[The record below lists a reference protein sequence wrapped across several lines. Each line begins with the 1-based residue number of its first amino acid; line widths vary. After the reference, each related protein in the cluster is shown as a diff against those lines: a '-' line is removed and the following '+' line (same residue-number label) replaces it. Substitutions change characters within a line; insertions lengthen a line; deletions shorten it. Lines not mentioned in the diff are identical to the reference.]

1 MNELSMN
8 AGPTLPLPNADTKR
22 IYDHLLDLID
32 EEAAE
37 LETAL
42 NQAPASAPSSLPE
55 AEFTRYVQSRTVNH
69 LTFDESPVRDL
80 APGGALGWN
89 ALEPV
94 PGKIGKAVSLGPD
107 KLTANGDRSRFERSD
122 PFTVSFWIYTPEFFD
137 EAHVLYNSN
146 TRIQGYRGW
155 DVVLDSNRVHVRL
168 NHAHPLPIFG
178 LARGPA
184 PRKRNLDALRLE
196 LRRQ

>member
-1 MNELSMN
+1 MLFFSLNGVRNTVEEMNELSMN

-107 KLTANGDRSRFERSD
+107 KAHGQRRPQ
-122 PFTVSFWIYTPEFFD
+122 PFRAQRP
-137 EAHVLYNSN
+137 
-146 TRIQGYRGW
+146 
-155 DVVLDSNRVHVRL
+155 VHR
-168 NHAHPLPIFG
+168 
-178 LARGPA
+178 
-184 PRKRNLDALRLE
+184 
-196 LRRQ
+196 